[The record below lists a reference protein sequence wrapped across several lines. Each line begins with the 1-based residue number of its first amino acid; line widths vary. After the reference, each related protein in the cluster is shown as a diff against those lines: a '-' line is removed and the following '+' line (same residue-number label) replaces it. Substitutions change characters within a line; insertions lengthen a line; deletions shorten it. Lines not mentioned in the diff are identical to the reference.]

1 MVAINLPTQMPFLSC
16 VAIIIYIYRIAENV
30 GGRKHWRID
39 GQSPKFSPSILNFR
53 ILFAVHVIQ
62 VGQRGDVFVKI
73 FSPY

>member
-1 MVAINLPTQMPFLSC
+1 MILK
-16 VAIIIYIYRIAENV
+16 YRIAENI
-30 GGRKHWRID
+30 GEFGELMANR
-39 GQSPKFSPSILNFR
+39 QSFLLQFYGNLNFC